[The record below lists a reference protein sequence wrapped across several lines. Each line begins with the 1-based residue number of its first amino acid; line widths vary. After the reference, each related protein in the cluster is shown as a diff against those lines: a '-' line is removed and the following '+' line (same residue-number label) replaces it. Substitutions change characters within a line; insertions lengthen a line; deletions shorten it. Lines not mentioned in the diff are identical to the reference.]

1 MSFFDLIIVQP
12 IFNLL
17 MALYSII
24 PGGDFGIAVIIFTIL
39 MRILLWPLVVKQL
52 HQVKAMRRLQPEL
65 VKLKKKAK
73 GNRQVEGMM
82 MLELY
87 KKHNVNPFRS
97 IGILLIQLPIF
108 IGLYHVIQI
117 FIQQRGELAKFSYDF
132 IEKIPAVAEL
142 IKNPE
147 TFNQNL
153 FGVVDLTRHA
163 IDAQGISPFLIV
175 LAVGA
180 GILQY
185 ISSKQTM
192 PQAETKKGLREIMAE
207 AAEGKQADQAE
218 MNAIVMQK
226 MIKIMPV
233 MMVLIMLYL
242 PGALALYYAV
252 STLVAVMQQHVLL
265 KRDEEELEDIAD
277 EGERAQTAASK
288 RSKQAKEA
296 VVVSPA
302 AVTKNKPATPKTATK
317 KTTKKTT
324 KKSSARTTVRVVPSG
339 KKGA

>member
-1 MSFFDLIIVQP
+1 
-12 IFNLL
+12 

-39 MRILLWPLVVKQL
+39 MRLLLWPLVKKQL
-52 HQVKAMRRLQPEL
+52 HQVKAMRKLQPEL
-65 VKLKKKAK
+65 VKLKKQSK
-73 GNRQVEGMM
+73 GNKQVEGMM

-117 FIQQRGELAKFSYDF
+117 FTQHRNELAKYSYDF
-132 IEKIPAVAEL
+132 IESIPAVAEL

-147 TFNQNL
+147 SFNQNL
-153 FGVVDLTRHA
+153 FGVIDLTRHA
-163 IDAQGISPFLIV
+163 IDASGISPFLLV

-180 GILQY
+180 GVLQY

-192 PQAETKKGLREIMAE
+192 PQNETKKGLREIMAE

-226 MIKIMPV
+226 MVKIMPI
-233 MMVLIMLYL
+233 MMVLIMLNL
-242 PGALALYYAV
+242 PGAIALYYAV
-252 STLVAVMQQHVLL
+252 STLVAVLQQHILL
-265 KRDEEELEDIAD
+265 QRDEEELEEIAD
-277 EGERAQTAASK
+277 EGAK
-288 RSKQAKEA
+288 KQAVKTRAKQATEAA
-296 VVVSPA
+296 VVAEA
-302 AVTKNKPATPKTATK
+302 APVKKSKTSSKEPKNSKTSTK
-317 KTTKKTT
+317 KNTKKAST
-324 KKSSARTTVRVVPSG
+324 KARTTVRVVSPDSK
-339 KKGA
+339 KKGAK